1 MASIAG
7 LVVALVTYFPI
18 RMGLGFFFQVFDDR
32 TLWWQDWLF
41 PSIALSGAAAAFY
54 FTRKWVKNR
63 RRFLGR
69 DDRRSD
75 CFPELVTITSAR
87 G

>member
-32 TLWWQDWLF
+32 TL
-41 PSIALSGAAAAFY
+41 
-54 FTRKWVKNR
+54 
-63 RRFLGR
+63 
-69 DDRRSD
+69 
-75 CFPELVTITSAR
+75 
-87 G
+87 

>member
-7 LVVALVTYFPI
+7 LVVALVTYFVI
-18 RMGLGFFFQVFDDR
+18 RTCLEFAFRVFDDR

-54 FTRKWVKNR
+54 ITRKWVKNR
-63 RRFLGR
+63 RRF
-69 DDRRSD
+69 
-75 CFPELVTITSAR
+75 AR
-87 G
+87 PG